1 MGSSVL
7 RLKYSKLGKVRFL
20 GHRDVARLWER
31 VLRRAGLPLVYTQG
45 FSPHPKLAFGLALPV
60 GWESTAEY
68 LDVWTSAEVSSD
80 DLKAAVS
87 AVLPEGMDV
96 ERVGRPILRS
106 ESLSELAEAA
116 DYLVA
121 VVQGESPRGTSGSVS
136 ADPGANPGMAPDTTK
151 VAQEPRPIVGELE
164 PVEREPEQREREPGQ
179 SEQVRGSAE
188 GEPRRVEGE
197 PGQRRRSFVEA
208 ATRALQ
214 EPRLEVLRTKR
225 GREVSEDAKPL
236 VLEIR
241 EPDEPSAALFSRERD
256 EWGAEIVWMRLKTKP
271 FVLRPESVV
280 AAVGGTGS
288 YDVMRVRRV
297 AQYWRDGSRLR
308 DFDETIA

>member
-1 MGSSVL
+1 MESSVL

-68 LDVWTSAEVSSD
+68 LDVWTSAEVTSEE
-80 DLKAAVS
+80 LKAAVS
-87 AVLPEGMDV
+87 AVLPEGMTV
-96 ERVGRPILRS
+96 ERAGRPILRS

-121 VVQGESPRGTSGSVS
+121 VVQAEYPRGASGSVS
-136 ADPGANPGMAPDTTK
+136 ADPGAAPGLAAGTTK
-151 VAQEPRPIVGELE
+151 VAQVPRPIVGELE
-164 PVEREPEQREREPGQ
+164 RIERESGQ
-179 SEQVRGSAE
+179 SEQGPGLAE
-188 GEPRRVEGE
+188 REPRRVEHQ
-197 PGQRRRSFVEA
+197 PRQRRYSFVEA

-225 GREVSEDAKPL
+225 GRKVSEDAKPL
-236 VLEIR
+236 VLDICG
-241 EPDEPSAALFSRERD
+241 PDEASAALFARERD
-256 EWGAEIVWMRLKTKP
+256 SWGAEIVWMRLKTKP

-280 AAVGGTGS
+280 AAVGGSGS
-288 YDVMRVRRV
+288 YDVIGVRRV
-297 AQYWRDGSRLR
+297 AQYWLDGSRLR
-308 DFDETIA
+308 DFDETIETMT